1 MTRTGSRTR
10 SRTRSALAAL
20 AAVLTI
26 TGLVAVGTTTAAYTD
41 RASATARVLE
51 APTTRFVPQQT
62 YIAGT
67 ATAVQDDGTIAIWG
81 FRGFGLSGT
90 GTTTVAND
98 APITLLT
105 LPSDGHPAGRRGAV
119 KVAGTSL
126 DNFFALGEHNLGLA
140 ALSDDGRVYTWGGS
154 QLFNQMGRTDAA
166 VPFNRPG
173 QVAIPGTV
181 VDLVSSATVFMALT
195 STGDLY
201 TWGHAQARGAT
212 GQGTLTASSAT
223 PTRILTGV
231 HSIGAGV
238 WNGWAIRGNTIA
250 GDPSTGVFWWGAGN
264 AATFAGDPSGDNVGV
279 MRGAPTRS
287 AALSVHTTSGCEAV
301 GVVAG
306 SPQDACGIR
315 SLTGHYYGSQAV
327 LANGALLAWGNATE
341 WGTGRPAGTTAAN
354 NTPTQISLGAGVGA
368 AQVATTEDYV
378 LVRGTDGYVY
388 AYGRYS
394 LGTGPHPTTG
404 AASTANLRTP
414 TRLTALGVVEVVAG
428 FGYSGAALR
437 ADGTIVLW
445 GGSTDAHGS
454 VNNHRAVR
462 NGFGTTTTPTLPAAG
477 LTNLVMPGTRAATA

>member
-1 MTRTGSRTR
+1 MTGTV

-26 TGLVAVGTTTAAYTD
+26 TGLAVVGTTTAAYTD

-51 APTTRFVPQQT
+51 APTTRFEPQQT

-90 GTTTVAND
+90 GTTTVAEN

-105 LPSDGHPAGRRGAV
+105 LPHDGHPQGRRAAV
-119 KVAGTSL
+119 EVAGTSL
-126 DNFFALGEHNLGLA
+126 DNYFALGEHNLGLA
-140 ALSDDGRVYTWGGS
+140 ALSGDGRVYTWGGS
-154 QLFNQMGRTDAA
+154 QAFHQMGRTDAA

-173 QVAIPGTV
+173 HVAIPGTV

-212 GQGTLTASSAT
+212 GQGTLSASSPA

-238 WNGWAIRGNTIA
+238 WNGWAIRGNTVP
-250 GDPSTGVFWWGAGN
+250 GDPATGVFWWGAGN
-264 AATFAGDPSGDNVGV
+264 AASFAGDPSGDTIGRHVGT
-279 MRGAPTRS
+279 PTRS
-287 AALSVHTTSGCEAV
+287 AALSAHTTSGCEAL

-306 SPQDACGIR
+306 SPQDTCGIR
-315 SLTGHYYGSQAV
+315 SLTGHYYGNQAV
-327 LANGALLAWGNATE
+327 LASGALLTWGTAGE
-341 WGTGRPAGTTAAN
+341 WGTGRPTGTFASD
-354 NTPTQISLGAGVGA
+354 NTPTQISLAAGVGA
-368 AQVATTEDYV
+368 AEVAATQDYV

-388 AYGRYS
+388 AYGRYA
-394 LGTGPHPTTG
+394 LRTGPHPSTG

-414 TRLTALGVVEVVAG
+414 TRLAALGRVESVAG

-437 ADGTIVLW
+437 ADGTLVLW
-445 GGSTDAHGS
+445 GGGTGGTQGNPH
-454 VNNHRAVR
+454 HIVR
-462 NGFGTTTTPTLPAAG
+462 DGFATTTIPVLPAPG
-477 LTNLVMPGTRAATA
+477 LTTLVLPGTQAATA